1 MQPASC
7 ARPSISTDTSN
18 SAQQCTVDQGL
29 TSGKDDTPVPQSRK
43 KSKEDIESSIQT
55 SVTGQRARKTFPVGN
70 KNTPKHAGSS
80 ATSTAGS
87 TEPKQA
93 QVPHMVNIPNPLPT
107 SLGNGFKADFKIT
120 GSRVAMA
127 EPGIIGPAVSILMVS
142 NTGSSNGCTVTP
154 VPTTPTTSAVPSP
167 TPVPPATG
175 ALDSP
180 IASTKVEQ
188 QYGALSERL
197 PSGTDVIGGTD
208 VESLANLRP
217 PPLQAKPTAAPIPG
231 NTGEVMAVS
240 QSRSA
245 PTVSNLV
252 VQASARMADYCQRLL
267 EDMLTEFASQGSLEA
282 KVAQLHLKLENA
294 EKRHQVE
301 QARLTEEHGMQ
312 LEEQRLKLE
321 REKDAAMREVRQN
334 AAAEKDR
341 AVALAKKT
349 QWCKRCPKEAMYYCC
364 WNTSYCHP
372 ECQQSDWSSHQKVC
386 TQVQNRA
393 ERPVVASGST
403 VASGSP
409 DNSGASSTDV
419 IVLDDSPVRAGS
431 AGRKRPSARVSPSAG
446 AKARIIPRSTFNGP
460 ITYPKPIQIT
470 TDVVGNATETGERRH
485 VSSVSVLPSS
495 SGPVNTTA
503 VRITMPANRPLPP
516 VIAPRR
522 STSQQT
528 AERPKSNSMHGT
540 THNNP
545 YVPT

>member
-1 MQPASC
+1 
-7 ARPSISTDTSN
+7 
-18 SAQQCTVDQGL
+18 
-29 TSGKDDTPVPQSRK
+29 
-43 KSKEDIESSIQT
+43 
-55 SVTGQRARKTFPVGN
+55 
-70 KNTPKHAGSS
+70 
-80 ATSTAGS
+80 
-87 TEPKQA
+87 
-93 QVPHMVNIPNPLPT
+93 MVNIPNPLPT

-154 VPTTPTTSAVPSP
+154 VPTPTTSAVPSP

-175 ALDSP
+175 DLDSP

-197 PSGTDVIGGTD
+197 PNGTDVIGGTD

-217 PPLQAKPTAAPIPG
+217 PPLQAKPTAAPIPA

-252 VQASARMADYCQRLL
+252 VQASALMADYCQRLL

-349 QWCKRCPKEAMYYCC
+349 QW
-364 WNTSYCHP
+364 
-372 ECQQSDWSSHQKVC
+372 
-386 TQVQNRA
+386 
-393 ERPVVASGST
+393 
-403 VASGSP
+403 
-409 DNSGASSTDV
+409 
-419 IVLDDSPVRAGS
+419 
-431 AGRKRPSARVSPSAG
+431 
-446 AKARIIPRSTFNGP
+446 
-460 ITYPKPIQIT
+460 
-470 TDVVGNATETGERRH
+470 
-485 VSSVSVLPSS
+485 
-495 SGPVNTTA
+495 
-503 VRITMPANRPLPP
+503 
-516 VIAPRR
+516 
-522 STSQQT
+522 
-528 AERPKSNSMHGT
+528 
-540 THNNP
+540 
-545 YVPT
+545 